1 MQDALLDNYQRSLA
15 LALTDPLTSVYNRR
29 YLMAHLDELMARTA
43 EGHAG
48 PGLLMLDID
57 YFKRVNDTYGH
68 VAGDAVLREVAN
80 RIQRHVRGFDL
91 VARYGGEEF
100 VVVMPDT
107 GLPVATMVA
116 ERLRNVMADKP
127 VTFDGAGEIGVT
139 VSIGIAVARDG
150 GDTAAALLQR
160 ADKALYGA
168 KASGRNC
175 VYSSVVEA
183 LPIPEPATAGAP
195 RRRGRKKAA
204 LGESGHD

>member
-1 MQDALLDNYQRSLA
+1 M
-15 LALTDPLTSVYNRR
+15 
-29 YLMAHLDELMARTA
+29 MRTA
-43 EGHAG
+43 DGHAG

-57 YFKRVNDTYGH
+57 YFKRVNDTHGH
-68 VAGDAVLREVAN
+68 VAGDAVLRDVAG
-80 RIQRHVRGFDL
+80 RIQRNVRGFDL

-116 ERLRNVMADKP
+116 ERLRNMVADKP
-127 VTFDGAGEIGVT
+127 VALGDGGGDVSVT
-139 VSIGIAVARDG
+139 VSIGIAVAREG
-150 GDTAAALLQR
+150 GDTAAQLLQR

-183 LPIPEPATAGAP
+183 LPIPVPERTTAGVP
-195 RRRGRKKAA
+195 RARRKKKAA